1 MMWPEGHVVVDS
13 IAKRTSRSCA
23 VSEDGK
29 QRPKSGVSKCEAR
42 RIPFFPHAYPASSQA
57 SCLFTQG
64 ARISITC
71 ALVADP
77 SIRLSLSVCDLF
89 S

>member
-1 MMWPEGHVVVDS
+1 MSLLTVSLSGLLGAALSV
-13 IAKRTSRSCA
+13 RTVSR
-23 VSEDGK
+23 
-29 QRPKSGVSKCEAR
+29 RPKSGVSKCEAR
-42 RIPFFPHAYPASSQA
+42 RIPFPHAYPASSQA